1 MAMADDRTS
10 GRGETERQFA
20 TAQNIEL
27 AVDGGESQVDTYHS
41 GPVCR
46 RDPELSR
53 LRA

>member
-1 MAMADDRTS
+1 MALADDRTS